1 MRKVNKSYSKQ
12 SSLVIF
18 VVILAM
24 LVFTQQIYLDLPGSF
39 SENIESSTQQEQTD
53 DEESQ
58 PLTALDVDQ
67 NMIASNIQLNVNHV
81 FYEIMA
87 IEHDEVEDNFG
98 DVKTLQLPDGNYKIQ
113 LRQVISPNAP

>member
-1 MRKVNKSYSKQ
+1 MRKVNKNYSKQ

-24 LVFTQQIYLDLPGSF
+24 LFTQQIYLDLPGSF
-39 SENIESSTQQEQTD
+39 SENIESYSQQDQTD
-53 DEESQ
+53 DKESQ
-58 PLTALDVDQ
+58 PLTVLDVDQ
-67 NMIASNIQLNVNHV
+67 NLIASNIQLNVNHV

-87 IEHDEVEDNFG
+87 IEHDEVQDNFG
-98 DVKTLQLPDGNYKIQ
+98 DVKSLQLPDGNYKIQ